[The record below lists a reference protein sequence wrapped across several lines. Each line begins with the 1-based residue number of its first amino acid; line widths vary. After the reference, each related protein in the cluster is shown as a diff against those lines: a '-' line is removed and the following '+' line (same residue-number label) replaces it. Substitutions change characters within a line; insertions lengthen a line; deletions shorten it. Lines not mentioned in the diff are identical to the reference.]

1 MYKVL
6 QVFANGEVDCL
17 WPLTENKHGLY
28 RDAFDIFQMVKIVLI
43 GKHINIL
50 KLNTGNSLSATFERN
65 HCDGTRALFTLIY
78 INMRGS

>member
-1 MYKVL
+1 MVKST
-6 QVFANGEVDCL
+6 VFG
-17 WPLTENKHGLY
+17 PLLRTNTVCI
-28 RDAFDIFQMVKIVLI
+28 DAFDIFQTVKIVLI

-50 KLNTGNSLSATFERN
+50 NLNTGNSLSATFERN